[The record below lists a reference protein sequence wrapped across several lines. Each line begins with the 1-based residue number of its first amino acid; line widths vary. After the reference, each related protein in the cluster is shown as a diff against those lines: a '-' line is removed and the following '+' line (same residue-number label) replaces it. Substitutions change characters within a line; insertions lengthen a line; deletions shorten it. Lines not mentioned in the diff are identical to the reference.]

1 MKCSYLLLTY
11 MTMVVAPLGLHIIA
25 CQDLVPNGRKSGSKP
40 AESAYILVSVL
51 QELWL
56 QHNQIASHS
65 QLLSLT
71 TMSSLAVLFLAP
83 NPVCDS
89 LKEDYRAATVSAI
102 PSLQVDPA
110 LIALIHYVG
119 RLHDLTS
126 SIAWLGTS

>member
-1 MKCSYLLLTY
+1 
-11 MTMVVAPLGLHIIA
+11 MV
-25 CQDLVPNGRKSGSKP
+25 CNNSSKA
-40 AESAYILVSVL
+40 AESAYILVLIS

-71 TMSSLAVLFLAP
+71 TLSSLAVLFLAP

-89 LKEDYRAATVSAI
+89 LKEDHRAATVSAI

-110 LIALIHYVG
+110 LITVVSIHPCCS
-119 RLHDLTS
+119 DT
-126 SIAWLGTS
+126 A

>member
-1 MKCSYLLLTY
+1 MICS
-11 MTMVVAPLGLHIIA
+11 
-25 CQDLVPNGRKSGSKP
+25 SSSSKT
-40 AESAYILVSVL
+40 AESAYILVLTL

-71 TMSSLAVLFLAP
+71 TLPSLAVLFLAP

-89 LKEDYRAATVSAI
+89 LKEDHRAATISAI

-110 LIALIHYVG
+110 LIALV
-119 RLHDLTS
+119 
-126 SIAWLGTS
+126 SIDPWCTDAAWPD